1 MIYLPKTGWM
11 LFQYGAMEKTRRA
24 IKLGQAVCILLYSE
38 ACSLVLPDCIMFLKK
53 KKVFYRIK
61 IVKTFI
67 LNKLNFFFTEL
78 ASPLPMT
85 FHRGTFNYL
94 CI

>member
-1 MIYLPKTGWM
+1 
-11 LFQYGAMEKTRRA
+11 MEKTRRA

-38 ACSLVLPDCIMFLKK
+38 ARSLVLPDCVMFLKK
-53 KKVFYRIK
+53 NVFYRIK

-85 FHRGTFNYL
+85 FHRGTFNL